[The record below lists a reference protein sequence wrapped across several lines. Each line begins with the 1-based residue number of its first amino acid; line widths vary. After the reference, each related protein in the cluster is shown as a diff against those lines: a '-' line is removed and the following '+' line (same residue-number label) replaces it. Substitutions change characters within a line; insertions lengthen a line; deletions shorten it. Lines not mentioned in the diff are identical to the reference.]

1 MKKFFFIAAMVSA
14 ALISCTKNEPAPSM
28 EAQQEITFMTAPLTK
43 AEITK
48 FGETNRFRTWAFHD
62 QTDWTAGSSSAQLYL
77 GGDAGLE
84 IQKIGGVWKND
95 SQSYYWPKTGQL
107 TFYSYSLNTTGTFLT
122 DATVACTNKGIT
134 VTGYDIQKNL
144 DVDFLVADQAANKTA
159 NVNTY
164 YTEGVPTLFRHR
176 LSNIIFKVQTA
187 DDYAG
192 KTFVL
197 ESITLNNVA
206 KTADYAQVAG
216 TPANDTWTITDVDN
230 IVFSDDASS
239 FSKTNVLTPAAKQSY
254 YIPDTFAE
262 DNETVT
268 IVYNVTTNNGS
279 GTSTEKVT
287 VNKSLKE
294 IFGSW
299 DKGNKYTCTITVS
312 LNEILWD
319 PAVEEWT
326 LVDDSWA
333 I

>member
-43 AEITK
+43 ATITE
-48 FGETNRFRTWAFHD
+48 FGAANRFRTWAFHD
-62 QTDWTAGSSSAQLYL
+62 QTDWNASSATAQLYL

-95 SQSYYWPKTGQL
+95 TQSYYWPKTGKL

-122 DATVACTNKGIT
+122 DATVACTNAGIT

-144 DVDFLVADQAANKTA
+144 DVDFLVADQAANKEA

-164 YTEGVPTLFRHR
+164 YTDGVPTLFRHR

-197 ESITLNNVA
+197 ESITLNKVA
-206 KTADYAQVAG
+206 NIANYTQVAG
-216 TPANDTWTITDVDN
+216 TPANDTWAHTSTTD
-230 IVFSDDASS
+230 ILFSDDASS

-279 GTSTEKVT
+279 GTSTERVT
-287 VNKSLKE
+287 VTKSLKE

-319 PAVEEWT
+319 PAVVEWES
-326 LVDDSWA
+326 VEDSWA

>member
-43 AEITK
+43 AQTE
-48 FGETNRFRTWAFHD
+48 FNAANRFRTWAFHD
-62 QTDWTAGSSSAQLYL
+62 QANWASSSTTAQLYL
-77 GGDAGLE
+77 GGDSGLE
-84 IQKIGGVWKND
+84 IKKVGDVWKND
-95 SQSYYWPKTGQL
+95 AQSYYWPKTGQL

-122 DATVACTNKGIT
+122 DATVACTNAGIT
-134 VTGYDIQKNL
+134 VTGYDIVENL
-144 DVDFLVADQAANKTA
+144 DVDFMVADQAANQTA
-159 NVNTY
+159 NVTTY
-164 YTEGVPTLFRHR
+164 YTSGVPTLFRHR

-197 ESITLNNVA
+197 ESITLNKVA
-206 KTADYAQVAG
+206 KTANYTQVAG
-216 TPANDTWTITDVDN
+216 TPANDTWTHTTTTD
-230 IVFSDDASS
+230 ILFSDDASS
-239 FSKTNVLTPAAKQSY
+239 FSKTTVLTPVAKQSY

-279 GTSTEKVT
+279 GFSTEEVT
-287 VNKSLKE
+287 VTKSLKE

-299 DKGNKYTCTITVS
+299 EKGNKYTCTITVS

-326 LVDDSWA
+326 PVDDSWA

>member
-28 EAQQEITFMTAPLTK
+28 DAQQEITFMTAPLTK
-43 AEITK
+43 ATITE
-48 FGETNRFRTWAFHD
+48 FGAANRFRTWAFHD
-62 QTDWTAGSSSAQLYL
+62 QANWTAGSTTAQLYL

-84 IQKIGGVWKND
+84 IQKIDGVWKND
-95 SQSYYWPKTGQL
+95 TQSYYWPKTGKL

-122 DATVACTNKGIT
+122 DATVACTNAGIT

-192 KTFVL
+192 KTFIL

-206 KTADYAQVAG
+206 KTANYTQAAG
-216 TPANDTWTITDVDN
+216 EPANDVWAHGTTTN
-230 IVFSDDASS
+230 ILFSNDASS
-239 FSKTNVLTPAAKQSY
+239 FSKTNVLTPVAEQSY

-287 VNKSLKE
+287 VTKSLKE

-326 LVDDSWA
+326 LVEDSWA

>member
-43 AEITK
+43 AHDT

-62 QTDWTAGSSSAQLYL
+62 QADWTAGSTTAQLYL

-95 SQSYYWPKTGQL
+95 TQSYYWPKTGKL
-107 TFYSYSLNTTGTFLT
+107 TFYSYSLNTTGTSLT
-122 DATVACTNKGIT
+122 DATVACTNAGIT
-134 VTGYDIQKNL
+134 VTNYDIQKNL
-144 DVDFLVADQAANKTA
+144 DVDFLVADQAVNKTA
-159 NVNTY
+159 NEHKY
-164 YTEGVPTLFRHR
+164 YTDGVPTLFRHR

-197 ESITLNNVA
+197 ESITLNGVA
-206 KTADYAQVAG
+206 KTANYSQNAG
-216 TPANDTWTITDVDN
+216 TPANDVWSHNTTTN
-230 IVFSDDASS
+230 IVFTEDASG
-239 FSKTNVLTPAAKQSY
+239 FSKSSVLTPTAKQSY
-254 YIPDTFAE
+254 YIPDTFE
-262 DNETVT
+262 DSETVT
-268 IVYNVTTNNGS
+268 IVYNVTTNNGA

-287 VNKSLKE
+287 VTKSLKD

-299 DKGNKYTCTITVS
+299 DKGHKYTCTITVS

>member
-43 AEITK
+43 AYDT

-62 QTDWTAGSSSAQLYL
+62 QADWTAGSTTAQLYL

-95 SQSYYWPKTGQL
+95 TQSYYWPKTGKL

-122 DATVACTNKGIT
+122 DATVACTNAGIT

-144 DVDFLVADQAANKTA
+144 DVDFLVADQAADKEA
-159 NVNTY
+159 NVTTY

-197 ESITLNNVA
+197 ESITLNKVA
-206 KTADYAQVAG
+206 KTANYTQVAG
-216 TPANDTWTITDVDN
+216 TPADDTWAHTTTTD
-230 IVFSDDASS
+230 ILFSDDASS
-239 FSKTNVLTPAAKQSY
+239 FSKTTVLTPVAEQSY

-287 VNKSLKE
+287 VTKSLKE